1 LAECAFVTS
10 HLPVILSLEMHC
22 TPGMQRQLM
31 KMLVS
36 HLGKRLLTYEAFIA
50 SGTAAS
56 SSPDQLNS
64 CVLVKGKAKTRSE
77 SAKSESDRSPT
88 RSSLCRSPTRASLR
102 ALVPSLSRSSS
113 NDGSN
118 NVSSFTSP
126 PSTPKPRRQTFR
138 KSCRK
143 SNDFRKGLPI
153 RGVLQDNQDLE
164 EESMTNARRTLA
176 MKHTS
181 SLNKIDTDPFYTKY
195 LSLRSLPVALFL
207 SDGKPTWALPISS
220 INEDKLLMELGLS
233 SFERNQIEN
242 LSSNAPTRRLTGVHL
257 SMSAVDHLAAHPPS
271 KVGVMQRRTCSW
283 ILRPFPL
290 GLRFSGA
297 NMSPVP
303 GWLAGAQCVA
313 LNMSNNDLP
322 LQLHYA
328 LFKGSR
334 GFVLKPSEMTS
345 QGKATDVEP
354 GQSCTHEDVK
364 PTTESELQDV
374 DGYWPPPRKQLQCVT
389 INLFSLHNLPTHG
402 ERRPKFDGR
411 HEACHNFAPQLS
423 GSPARPTNE
432 PTTSPLDVTI
442 SLHPIGGLCAI
453 CKVLPPP
460 ENSETTVT
468 VTATGNGLNAVI
480 NTEVQCLAAEP
491 HATIL
496 RVSAMDSEAGQV
508 LAYETA
514 VLGRLRRGYR
524 ILQMRSPL
532 GTRIQLCY
540 LLVRIGISKEP
551 NFWAT
556 AAQMLRMVT
565 REQMDELKQKL
576 MRITTLEE
584 LAALQDEV

>member
-1 LAECAFVTS
+1 MV
-10 HLPVILSLEMHC
+10 
-22 TPGMQRQLM
+22 
-31 KMLVS
+31 
-36 HLGKRLLTYEAFIA
+36 
-50 SGTAAS
+50 TAAF
-56 SSPDQLNS
+56 
-64 CVLVKGKAKTRSE
+64 
-77 SAKSESDRSPT
+77 
-88 RSSLCRSPTRASLR
+88 
-102 ALVPSLSRSSS
+102 ALV
-113 NDGSN
+113 
-118 NVSSFTSP
+118 
-126 PSTPKPRRQTFR
+126 
-138 KSCRK
+138 
-143 SNDFRKGLPI
+143 
-153 RGVLQDNQDLE
+153 
-164 EESMTNARRTLA
+164 LA
-176 MKHTS
+176 
-181 SLNKIDTDPFYTKY
+181 
-195 LSLRSLPVALFL
+195 
-207 SDGKPTWALPISS
+207 
-220 INEDKLLMELGLS
+220 
-233 SFERNQIEN
+233 Q
-242 LSSNAPTRRLTGVHL
+242 
-257 SMSAVDHLAAHPPS
+257 
-271 KVGVMQRRTCSW
+271 
-283 ILRPFPL
+283 
-290 GLRFSGA
+290 
-297 NMSPVP
+297 
-303 GWLAGAQCVA
+303 
-313 LNMSNNDLP
+313 
-322 LQLHYA
+322 
-328 LFKGSR
+328 
-334 GFVLKPSEMTS
+334 
-345 QGKATDVEP
+345 
-354 GQSCTHEDVK
+354 
-364 PTTESELQDV
+364 
-374 DGYWPPPRKQLQCVT
+374 
-389 INLFSLHNLPTHG
+389 HG